1 VFIPISSPALSLH
14 DRGMVMPDDQS
25 ITFKNM
31 IGLAVILAVNF
42 SVASLLTM
50 YHASVLHVCMA
61 CVGLLLVAILSIRW

>member
-1 VFIPISSPALSLH
+1 
-14 DRGMVMPDDQS
+14 MPDDQT

-50 YHASVLHVCMA
+50 FHASVLHVCMA